1 MMAKAACSVS
11 TAYISCDDL
20 NALMDEFKN
29 GTPDYYDNLDFAMEN
44 AREMIYFITPF
55 YSDSPKYAER
65 LATCHAV
72 LTAVRCAGA
81 TKLEEDWPYTLTQ
94 PPLAKPW
101 PMELREMLSLT
112 PQMTTNSSCC
122 CDLSRRLGELNAAY
136 DWLQKALPFTKST
149 PFYDDFWLSM
159 CCLHD
164 MDACILKRMSN

>member
-1 MMAKAACSVS
+1 MMAMAACSVS

-29 GTPDYYDNLDFAMEN
+29 GTTDYYDNLDFAMEN

-112 PQMTTNSSCC
+112 PQMTTNTSCR
-122 CDLSRRLGELNAAY
+122 CDLSRTLGELNAAF
-136 DWLQKALPFTKST
+136 DWLQEALPLTKST

-164 MDACILKRMSN
+164 MDVRIFKRMSN